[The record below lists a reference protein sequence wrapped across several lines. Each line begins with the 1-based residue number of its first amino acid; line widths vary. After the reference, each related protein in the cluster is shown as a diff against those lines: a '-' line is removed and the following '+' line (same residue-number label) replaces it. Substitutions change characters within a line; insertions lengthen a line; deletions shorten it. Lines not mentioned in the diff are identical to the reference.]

1 MVIVDKDLIKF
12 IERKNIII
20 ESIDPEFPFNP
31 ELQVGPGSIDLRL
44 SNKFRKYKKNVSF
57 VDLSI
62 SGDTESFDLDANQDL
77 IIEPGELLL
86 ATTLEIVILPA
97 NISGIIT
104 GRSSISRLG
113 LLVQCTQDFIQPG
126 HSHLIPLQLVNVINR
141 PIHIKPYLLICQI
154 ILLYTTSSA
163 ITPYNERQHAKYLNE
178 LISPEPSRIGIE
190 LGLDKP
196 EDLELPAETT
206 NNFIDLKKEVNNWK
220 NKVKSAEATRDSI
233 ASRIR
238 RVINAVFVILGAS
251 VGLIIFELNVT
262 PFPSTKFLVA
272 SSFALLCIYFV
283 IIANWRQK

>member
-1 MVIVDKDLIKF
+1 MVIVDKDLLKL

-20 ESIDPEFPFNP
+20 KSIEPEFPFNP

-44 SNKFRKYKKNVSF
+44 STKFRKYKSNVSF

-77 IIEPGELLL
+77 IIKPGELLL

-97 NISGIIT
+97 NIAGIIT

-113 LLVQCTQDFIQPG
+113 LLVQCTQDYIQPG
-126 HSHLIPLQLVNVINR
+126 HSHLIPLQLVNVTNR

-154 ILLYTTSSA
+154 ILLHATSRA
-163 ITPYNERQHAKYLNE
+163 IAPYDQRLNAKYKNE
-178 LISPEPSRIGIE
+178 LIGPEPSRIGIE
-190 LGLDKP
+190 LGLDNP
-196 EDLELPAETT
+196 EDLESPAEIT
-206 NNFIDLKKEVNNWK
+206 NKFSDLKNEVKNWK

-238 RVINAVFVILGAS
+238 KVINAVYIILGAS
-251 VGLIIFELNVT
+251 IGLIIFELDVV

-272 SSFALLCIYFV
+272 SSFALLCIYFG